1 MRFFWQHND
10 ALEEVARKERGKL
23 AEAVV
28 RNDRVRSRLTTHTKD
43 TPIGDMLQALIA
55 QIDEGR
61 RD

>member
-28 RNDRVRSRLTTHTKD
+28 RNDRVRSRLTTQTKD